1 MRISDWSS
9 DVCSSDLMLL
19 HLANPTTTP
28 RRHGSE
34 RVQQERKEELAG
46 RLVAKGQ
53 VSRAYTALPSKA
65 QLATSASTKTMLA
78 SKHTTRTR
86 KISEDVL
93 TQPSQ
98 RKRGNEEREVRSP
111 SSRRPA
117 PPKTHPR

>member
-28 RRHGSE
+28 RRHASE

-53 VSRAYTALPSKA
+53 VSRAYTALTSKA
-65 QLATSASTKTMLA
+65 QLETSASTKTMLA
-78 SKHTTRTR
+78 SKHPTR
-86 KISEDVL
+86 KRHINEDVL
-93 TQPSQ
+93 TQMSKQ
-98 RKRGNEEREVRSP
+98 NSGGAEKEIGRAECGGREGQ
-111 SSRRPA
+111 
-117 PPKTHPR
+117 

>member
-28 RRHGSE
+28 RRHASE

-53 VSRAYTALPSKA
+53 VSRAYTALTSKA
-65 QLATSASTKTMLA
+65 QLATSASTKAMLA
-78 SKHTTRTR
+78 SKHPTRTR
-86 KISEDVL
+86 NISEEVL
-93 TQPSQ
+93 TQTRQQIGSASC
-98 RKRGNEEREVRSP
+98 RERVCQYVSI
-111 SSRRPA
+111 
-117 PPKTHPR
+117 